1 MTMPLIVEK
10 IESGSVIDHI
20 EAGRGLRVLNIL
32 GIDEGYKGRVAL
44 VMNAPSKKMGRKDIV
59 KIEGRHVDEK
69 TANKIALIAPKASLN
84 LIEHSDVVEK
94 HRIMLQKVLVGI
106 FKCPNPRCITNFE
119 AVDSEFRVEKEGL
132 RCKYCERVF
141 KAEELI

>member
-1 MTMPLIVEK
+1 MPLIVEK
-10 IESGSVIDHI
+10 IESGTVIDHI
-20 EAGRGLRVLNIL
+20 EAGRGLRVLLIL

-44 VMNAPSKKMGRKDIV
+44 VMNVPSKKIGRKDIV

-69 TANKIALIAPKASLN
+69 TANKIALIAPRASLN
-84 LIEHSDVVEK
+84 IVEHSNVVEK
-94 HRIMLQKVLVGI
+94 HMIRLQPVLVGI
-106 FKCPNPRCITNFE
+106 FKCPNPMCITNSE
-119 AVDSEFRVEKEGL
+119 AVDSEFKVEDGGL